1 MIFKNLLRRKT
12 RTLFT
17 LFGIGIGVAAV
28 VALGAMAEGF
38 INSYSTV
45 LTSSGA
51 DLILTQKDASDI
63 IFSSVDESVGQEVA
77 TMPGVKQV
85 AGVMLGLVT
94 TSDLPYFFVFGVGP
108 DEFALRHYKIVQG
121 AETISGSHQM
131 FLGKAAAKNA
141 KRKVGDSFKIQDVS
155 YKIAGLYETGEG
167 IEEWGAVIS
176 LKDAQDEFRRP
187 RQVSF
192 YQIKVQKPEL
202 TDQLIK
208 DLEKRYPKLTTSR
221 SANFMEEQQETGII
235 RAFGWFIGML
245 AVMAGGLGMMN
256 TMLMSVFER
265 TREIGVLRAVG
276 WRRRRVLF
284 LILGEAFTLSVFGGI
299 LGNMLG
305 FLMLEGITQIPGVA
319 AFLENAYSPN
329 LFVQS
334 MIIALFLGAVGGL
347 YPAWRAASLQPVE
360 AMRYEGTGS
369 RSRQV
374 GAQHAVANHHVGD
387 FTSPL
392 EPSIARD
399 DLRAPLRTLLA
410 SILERWDVR
419 LELVR
424 KTFAGRVG
432 VGLRNVF
439 RQRTRAVLTTL
450 GIGLGVGLVVAL
462 GGMADGFVSQLS
474 AMGNKG
480 GELTISEAKASDM
493 SLAKVDEKIGRWAA
507 SLPAVENVSGMLMN
521 VSTVAGSA
529 YFLTFGRDPTSYA
542 IRHFTIT
549 EGERLESPREVI
561 IGKVAA
567 RNLKKQVGDTLRIS
581 GSTYRIVGIYET
593 GVSYEEGGG
602 VISLK
607 EAQALFRKPNQVSL
621 FYVKLKDTNQANT
634 VRQQIEERWPQVTV
648 SNSSEYAEKTNDIKN
663 FRIEVAALSFIS
675 ILVGGIGIMN
685 AMLMSV
691 YERTREIGTLR
702 ALGWRRRRVVMM
714 ILRESLELSLLSG
727 LAGIALGMGLGW
739 VVSLSPDLGAFLKA
753 SYSIQ
758 LFAQA
763 MFIALFLGGIGA
775 LYPAWR
781 AANLSPI
788 EALRYE

>member
-1 MIFKNLLRRKT
+1 MILKNLLRRKT

-28 VALGAMAEGF
+28 VALGAMAEGI
-38 INSYSTV
+38 INSYGTV

-51 DLILTQKDASDI
+51 DLILTQRDATDI

-77 TMPGVKQV
+77 TMPGVRQV
-85 AGVMLGLVT
+85 AGVMLGLVST
-94 TSDLPYFFVFGVGP
+94 PDLPYFFVFGVDP
-108 DEFALRHYKIVQG
+108 NEFAIRHYKIVEG
-121 AETISGSHQM
+121 TETTGGSHQM
-131 FLGKAAAKNA
+131 LLGKAAAKNA

-284 LILGEAFTLSVFGGI
+284 LILGEAFTLSIFGGI
-299 LGNMLG
+299 FGNILG
-305 FLMLEGITQIPGVA
+305 FLMLEGITQIPAVA
-319 AFLENAYSPN
+319 AFLENAYSLN

-334 MIIALFLGAVGGL
+334 MLIALFLGAVGGL

-360 AMRYEGTGS
+360 AMRYEGTAS
-369 RSRQV
+369 RSRDV
-374 GAQHAVANHHVGD
+374 EAQHAV
-387 FTSPL
+387 P
-392 EPSIARD
+392 
-399 DLRAPLRTLLA
+399 LLA
-410 SILERWDVR
+410 PILEGWDAR
-419 LELVR
+419 LDPLR
-424 KTFAGRVG
+424 KTFAGRMG
-432 VGLRNVF
+432 MGIRNVF
-439 RQRTRAVLTTL
+439 RQRTRALLTTL

-474 AMGNKG
+474 AMGNKS
-480 GELTISEAKASDM
+480 GELTISELKASDM

-507 SLPAVENVSGMLMN
+507 SVPAVESVSGMLMN

-529 YFLTFGRDPTSYA
+529 YFLTFGLEPTSYA

-549 EGERLESPREVI
+549 EGERLESSREVI
-561 IGKVAA
+561 LGKVAA
-567 RNLKKQVGDTLRIS
+567 RNLKKQAGDTLRIS

-621 FYVKLKDTNQANT
+621 FYVKLKDTSQANA

-648 SNSSEYAEKTNDIKN
+648 SNSSEYAEKTNDIKT
-663 FRIEVAALSFIS
+663 FRTEVAALSFIS

-702 ALGWRRRRVVMM
+702 ALGWRRRRVIGM
-714 ILRESLELSLLSG
+714 ILRESLALSFLSG
-727 LAGIALGMGLGW
+727 LAGIALGIGLGW
-739 VVSLSPDLGAFLKA
+739 LVSLAPDLGTFLKA

-763 MFIALFLGGIGA
+763 MFVALFLGAIGA